1 MKYSPS
7 QRRRTGGYERKDLS
21 RSIILLIGRSLAVGA
36 EMGYAKEEVGFA
48 RLLSFIRWDQSHAS
62 LIVVDVFVPKR
73 PSGAGSKYEIIR

>member
-1 MKYSPS
+1 
-7 QRRRTGGYERKDLS
+7 
-21 RSIILLIGRSLAVGA
+21 
-36 EMGYAKEEVGFA
+36 MGYAKEEVGFA